1 MLSSEVRRHVTA
13 DAAGSL
19 LSERSLAKAFEAIL
33 YHCNSL
39 TRIRHVP
46 SPVVAVDCPSSW
58 PSRPRLPRPR
68 CTADDETAVE
78 EIRVYAT
85 PVRARSD
92 EVAQP
97 VEILSGEALAR
108 QLGANLGDTVA
119 RLPGIHSSFFG
130 PAVGRP
136 IIRGLGDARV
146 KILQDGVGVLD
157 ASSSSADHA
166 VAVEPFL
173 ADQIE
178 ILKGPATVL
187 YGSGALGGV
196 VNTVTGRLPEQARED
211 GYAAGGIARGRR

>member
-1 MLSSEVRRHVTA
+1 MSLRL
-13 DAAGSL
+13 SL
-19 LSERSLAKAFEAIL
+19 LSTALVFAFTAQAAPAPV
-33 YHCNSL
+33 H
-39 TRIRHVP
+39 
-46 SPVVAVDCPSSW
+46 SP
-58 PSRPRLPRPR
+58 
-68 CTADDETAVE
+68 DDETAVE

-196 VNTVTGRLPEQARED
+196 VNTVTDRLPEQARED
-211 GYAAGGIARGRR
+211 GYALRGEVRGGTSPTNARPFSALMAPRVRGSFISTG